1 VAEPDRA
8 STVFFSWE
16 GVFRSVALKKRDR
29 HPWRL
34 AIFLVV
40 LVSHVVTVLLVV
52 RAARFSSAHKLP
64 NEPLV
69 LMHLQAQVSADQG
82 VSRPSAPSARSHLKK
97 REPAPDNAITT
108 APEVPVRPPIDWA
121 HEAELAAESGIADS
135 QKEANY
141 RNLAGM
147 SAAQLSW
154 IKHNHMEPAPPGIAW
169 HHPRFEFDQRT
180 GIPVY
185 WINDHCVLV
194 MLFVFCAVGHI
205 EADGELFKHMH
216 DPHDP

>member
-1 VAEPDRA
+1 
-8 STVFFSWE
+8 
-16 GVFRSVALKKRDR
+16 LKKRDR

-34 AIFLVV
+34 AIFLAV
-40 LVSHVVTVLLVV
+40 LVSHVVTVLIVI
-52 RAARFSSAHKLP
+52 RSARFSAAP
-64 NEPLV
+64 RQPYEPLV
-69 LMHLQAQVSADQG
+69 LMHLQAQVSAVQDI
-82 VSRPSAPSARSHLKK
+82 SAQAAPAARSYLKK
-97 REPAPDNAITT
+97 RELAPNNAITT
-108 APEVPVRPPIDWA
+108 APQVAVSPPIDWA

-141 RNLAGM
+141 RNLAGL

-169 HHPRFEFDQRT
+169 HHPRFEFDRHT
-180 GIPVY
+180 GLPLY

-205 EADGELFKHMH
+205 EADGQLFKHMR